1 VCRYL
6 NQSESSEYDYKQP
19 FGIESTTI
27 KQNIEQK
34 PTFSNG
40 ITHQTV
46 TDQTATSL
54 TDCTD
59 DNPFYSESMP
69 DFQNRKRTPT
79 GEDRIRSRSHP
90 ASSKMPK
97 KDNPPF
103 FVYLTRAQKVEYQND
118 RIEPNIKKALYMF
131 ADPLKPTTFLTL
143 TNDIKVLQTNPE
155 NSNVLI
161 AQIAMKAK
169 IDRLTSELQIFCNSH
184 NVIIPSTELVECPQT
199 PVLTPLLR
207 AKLLPD
213 KDSNVLKGHSKIG
226 ILEFKNWSLN
236 YRKRK

>member
-1 VCRYL
+1 LKHSYL
-6 NQSESSEYDYKQP
+6 EILNLQTVLTIILFTANPCPIFKTESAHPPEKIEYDPK
-19 FGIESTTI
+19 
-27 KQNIEQK
+27 
-34 PTFSNG
+34 
-40 ITHQTV
+40 
-46 TDQTATSL
+46 AT
-54 TDCTD
+54 
-59 DNPFYSESMP
+59 P
-69 DFQNRKRTPT
+69 
-79 GEDRIRSRSHP
+79 P

-97 KDNPPF
+97 EDNPPF

-143 TNDIKVLQTNPE
+143 TNDIKVLQTNLE